1 MHIFY
6 THNHSMN
13 ITQFVEQLNTANT
26 LQELE
31 TAYEAS
37 LGKK

>member
-1 MHIFY
+1 
-6 THNHSMN
+6 MN
-13 ITQFVEQLNTANT
+13 LTQLIEQLNSANT

>member
-1 MHIFY
+1 
-6 THNHSMN
+6 MN
-13 ITQFVEQLNTANT
+13 LPTLLEQLSSASS

>member
-1 MHIFY
+1 MID
-6 THNHSMN
+6 TLL
-13 ITQFVEQLNTANT
+13 TQISSATT
-26 LQELE
+26 LPELE

>member
-1 MHIFY
+1 
-6 THNHSMN
+6 MN
-13 ITQFVEQLNTANT
+13 IASLLSQLSSASS

>member
-1 MHIFY
+1 MDL
-6 THNHSMN
+6 TTLL
-13 ITQFVEQLNTANT
+13 TQINSAHT
-26 LQELE
+26 LAELE